1 MDVNKAL
8 FEISRGEWAFHV
20 DSLSLWLPT
29 AVNLIERNAIELPTT
44 QESAGI
50 TFLNESGKAVSAMDV
65 IEENTRQD
73 VVAVVSAIGPMMK
86 YSGLCT
92 KGADSL
98 INEMKLAMD
107 LPAVKAIILNIDS
120 PGGSVS
126 AVSAFQEFQPQ
137 KTKPIVALV
146 DLCASAHYWA
156 ACLISDHIMARN
168 SISAEVGSVGVMVSF
183 IDNREAL
190 KEKGYKVHEI
200 FAPESEHKNKAFLL
214 AREGKYDM
222 IQEDY
227 LSPSAKKFQA
237 DVRSARPNLIEEV
250 GVLTGKTFK
259 AELAEEY
266 NMIDSI
272 GNMQK
277 AVERALLL
285 AEISEVTN
293 Y

>member
-1 MDVNKAL
+1 
-8 FEISRGEWAFHV
+8 
-20 DSLSLWLPT
+20 
-29 AVNLIERNAIELPTT
+29 
-44 QESAGI
+44 
-50 TFLNESGKAVSAMDV
+50 
-65 IEENTRQD
+65 
-73 VVAVVSAIGPMMK
+73 
-86 YSGLCT
+86 
-92 KGADSL
+92 
-98 INEMKLAMD
+98 
-107 LPAVKAIILNIDS
+107 
-120 PGGSVS
+120 
-126 AVSAFQEFQPQ
+126 
-137 KTKPIVALV
+137 
-146 DLCASAHYWA
+146 
-156 ACLISDHIMARN
+156 
-168 SISAEVGSVGVMVSF
+168 
-183 IDNREAL
+183 
-190 KEKGYKVHEI
+190 VHEI

-222 IQEDY
+222 IKEDY

-237 DVRSARPNLIEEV
+237 DVRAARPNLIEEL